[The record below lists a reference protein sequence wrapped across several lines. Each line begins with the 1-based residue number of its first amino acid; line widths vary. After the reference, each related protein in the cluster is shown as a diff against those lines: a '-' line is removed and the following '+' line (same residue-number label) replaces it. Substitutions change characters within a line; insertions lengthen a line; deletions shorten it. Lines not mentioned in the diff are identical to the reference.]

1 MIDNPEDLKNKALE
15 YKPNLK
21 REKLVVPIGSEDYEF
36 RISGIGE
43 KSIKIEKYIKYDA
56 IMEAV
61 EAGNEDGLE
70 SILLKL
76 VDDFQPPEDTE

>member
-21 REKLVVPIGSEDYEF
+21 REKLVIPVGSEDYEF

-56 IMEAV
+56 IIDAIN
-61 EAGNEDGLE
+61 AGNEDGLE
-70 SILLKL
+70 ALLLKL
-76 VDDFQPPEDTE
+76 VDEYEPESNEE